1 MPEQQPDTIP
11 TRNVIPPVTLVAIVC
26 LTIGYVV
33 GAKNTDHWEFKI
45 SDEAIKN
52 YDVLKTNKRTGEV
65 WAWEV
70 TSKKWVEVKDGVG
83 KD

>member
-1 MPEQQPDTIP
+1 MDNEQP
-11 TRNVIPPVTLVAIVC
+11 TSAKKATLTGYIVAIVC
-26 LTIGYVV
+26 LTIGYIG